1 MNSMIKLNE
10 VFITRLKVFK
20 CALQENLLFRSH
32 GARVLQI
39 YTEAFM
45 IRFTELQQ
53 KFGFQPQRML
63 AVKVRAL
70 IGKEWDP
77 VAWGREIWED
87 PIIVEN
93 F

>member
-1 MNSMIKLNE
+1 
-10 VFITRLKVFK
+10 
-20 CALQENLLFRSH
+20 
-32 GARVLQI
+32 
-39 YTEAFM
+39 M

-53 KFGFQPQRML
+53 KFRFQPQRML

-87 PIIVEN
+87 PIKAEN